1 MTPDAGLGPDGA
13 QASGHGFAE
22 YLRRALHAVADQ
34 IEPQADGLAP
44 IRARIPGGPGTVD
57 RLARRRRPR
66 SGGYRATPG
75 AQTRRP

>member
-1 MTPDAGLGPDGA
+1 MTPDAGPGPDAAGPGPDGA

-44 IRARIPGGPGTVD
+44 IRAGI
-57 RLARRRRPR
+57 LAAAGVPWHQAFAI
-66 SGGYRATPG
+66 SQYWIHDA
-75 AQTRRP
+75 